1 MKPLILVTNDDGIQS
16 PGIKALAKA
25 LQSVG
30 EVFVI
35 APDRERSAV
44 GHSLTLNHPLRIEKI
59 DSHTYAADGT
69 PTDCVMMGVLGF
81 LKTKPHLIASGIN
94 RGPNLGDDIT
104 YSGTVSA
111 AIEGTLLGVPSFA
124 ISLAGRNLTNFK
136 PAGEFA
142 KQVAKQI
149 LKHGL
154 PKDILLNVNIPP
166 VPAKHIKG
174 VQVVSQGK
182 RIYRDVLIE
191 KKDPRGRSY
200 YWIGGEEP
208 AFKNDPQTDFRAILE
223 NYISVTPLHLDLT
236 HTKSL
241 NTLKKWNL
249 SFS

>member
-30 EVFVI
+30 EVYVL

-44 GHSLTLNHPLRIEKI
+44 GHSLTLNHPLRADRI
-59 DSHTYAADGT
+59 DSHTFAISGT

-81 LKTKPHLIASGIN
+81 LKTKPDLVVSGIN

-111 AIEGTLLGVPSFA
+111 AIEGTLLGIPSFA
-124 ISLAGRNLTNFK
+124 ISLAGRTELNFK

-142 KQVAKQI
+142 KQVAQQI
-149 LKHGL
+149 LKNGL
-154 PKDILLNVNIPP
+154 PKDTLLNVNIPA
-166 VPAKHIKG
+166 VPAKKIKG

-182 RIYRDVLIE
+182 RIYRDKLIE
-191 KKDPRGRSY
+191 KTDPRGRSY

-208 AFKNDPQTDFRAILE
+208 AFKNEPGTDFRAIQE

-236 HTKSL
+236 HHKSL
-241 NTLKKWNL
+241 VTIRKWNL
-249 SFS
+249 K